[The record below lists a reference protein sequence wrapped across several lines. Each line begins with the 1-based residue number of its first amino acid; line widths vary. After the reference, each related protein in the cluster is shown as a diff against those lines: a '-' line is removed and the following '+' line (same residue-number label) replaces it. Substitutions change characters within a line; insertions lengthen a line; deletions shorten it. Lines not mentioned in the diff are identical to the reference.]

1 MQETLNVLITDDE
14 PGMRLAVSRVLK
26 DFRFTLPEAESE
38 ISFTVSEVETGEQ
51 ALEFLKKSHVD
62 ILLLDCRLP
71 GMDGLDVLS
80 ELSNTHQDLIPVMMT
95 AYASI
100 EAAVA
105 ATKKGAFDF
114 LAKPFTPDELK
125 SVIRKASRQLILQRQ
140 TKRLLD
146 EKNQVRFQF
155 ISVLAHEMKAPLA
168 AVEGFLNIM
177 HDRSAGN
184 DEQVYRKMIE
194 RSLVRLDGMRKM
206 ILDLLDLTSIESG
219 QRRRDFRSVD
229 FGLLIEKC
237 LELHTSEAQQKSVSL
252 DMIITSPV
260 SMNADSWEME
270 IILNNLISNA
280 IKYNRKGG
288 TVLVEVS
295 RNNGKVRL
303 CVSDTG
309 IGLTE
314 ADQSKLFR
322 EFVRVKNDMTREIL
336 GSGLGLSIV
345 RRLAQLYHGEVS
357 VCSEFG
363 KGSTFVVEFPLS
375 SSC

>member
-1 MQETLNVLITDDE
+1 
-14 PGMRLAVSRVLK
+14 
-26 DFRFTLPEAESE
+26 
-38 ISFTVSEVETGEQ
+38 
-51 ALEFLKKSHVD
+51 
-62 ILLLDCRLP
+62 
-71 GMDGLDVLS
+71 
-80 ELSNTHQDLIPVMMT
+80 
-95 AYASI
+95 
-100 EAAVA
+100 
-105 ATKKGAFDF
+105 
-114 LAKPFTPDELK
+114 
-125 SVIRKASRQLILQRQ
+125 
-140 TKRLLD
+140 
-146 EKNQVRFQF
+146 
-155 ISVLAHEMKAPLA
+155 
-168 AVEGFLNIM
+168 M

-295 RNNGKVRL
+295 RNNGTVRL

-314 ADQSKLFR
+314 SDQSKLFR